1 MYKKTIG
8 KKFAVFASA
17 TALILGTAGV
27 LPTSN
32 VKATSTPTEGG
43 TAYMYTN
50 FNVHVGINATGFIID
65 NTYMFTK
72 ENLQPTDVSF
82 QAPKDSA
89 LLKIKLKDSY
99 TDNESAYGAYVSGDN
114 TEKDKIMAGVD
125 VVDPGSGFDGCKKGT
140 IYFAEKDS
148 GSGWFYSCNGGA
160 VKNYGPLR
168 CMTYSKKP
176 YEAKDVSV
184 KVKDTFEASGK
195 GEYKVVRPSDL
206 EVKVTV
212 EGKTYTVPDT
222 ELAIDWSDD
231 TIGVNDNTVMLR
243 LGTNSDGF
251 VYKKVTTPDYVQLDS
266 ITSNTVNK
274 GETEAAKSIGK
285 ITGIKEL
292 EANSKKLGAKVKE
305 YEGITEDDRDFIN
318 YDGGD
323 LNIYL
328 TAEEGNKNSTE
339 NQALAQKIAAEN
351 KVFGMSL
358 NLNLFKDWVQN
369 NQVVESFKLTDLISP
384 ITVTINLPEAH
395 RGKKG
400 YEIHRYHVTP
410 TGEIQ
415 IEKITETP
423 NANGEFLKVS
433 EDGKTITATLCKF
446 SEYALAYDN
455 EPVNDTV
462 KSPKTGETLPIMPLA
477 TLIISAAGIMF
488 FRKREDF

>member
-1 MYKKTIG
+1 M
-8 KKFAVFASA
+8 
-17 TALILGTAGV
+17 
-27 LPTSN
+27 
-32 VKATSTPTEGG
+32 
-43 TAYMYTN
+43 
-50 FNVHVGINATGFIID
+50 
-65 NTYMFTK
+65 K
-72 ENLQPTDVSF
+72 EN
-82 QAPKDSA
+82 
-89 LLKIKLKDSY
+89 
-99 TDNESAYGAYVSGDN
+99 
-114 TEKDKIMAGVD
+114 
-125 VVDPGSGFDGCKKGT
+125 
-140 IYFAEKDS
+140 
-148 GSGWFYSCNGGA
+148 
-160 VKNYGPLR
+160 GPLKR
-168 CMTYSKKP
+168 TTYSKKP
-176 YEAKDVSV
+176 YGAKDVSV
-184 KVKDTFEASGK
+184 KVKDSFEPSGK

-222 ELAIDWSDD
+222 ELAIDESDS
-231 TIGVNDNTVMLR
+231 TIGVGDNTVMLK
-243 LGTNSDGF
+243 LGNSDGF
-251 VYKKVTTPDYVQLDS
+251 VLKKVTTPTYVQLDS

-305 YEGITEDDRDFIN
+305 YEGITEYDRDFIEFS
-318 YDGGD
+318 GGD

-328 TAEEGNKNSTE
+328 TAEEGDKNSKE
-339 NQALAQKIAAEN
+339 NQALVQKIAAEN

-358 NLNLFKDWVQN
+358 NLNLFKDLIEN

-462 KSPKTGETLPIMPLA
+462 KSPKTGETLPIMPVA